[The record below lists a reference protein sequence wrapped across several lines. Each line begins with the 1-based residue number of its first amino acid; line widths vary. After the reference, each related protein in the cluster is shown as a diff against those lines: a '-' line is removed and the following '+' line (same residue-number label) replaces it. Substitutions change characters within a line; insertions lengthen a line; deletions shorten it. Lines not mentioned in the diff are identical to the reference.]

1 MFVFTSAGN
10 ARPLNKNGNL
20 KWASLINALACISL
34 VIRFSCFL
42 SPVFHFQCSI

>member
-10 ARPLNKNGNL
+10 DKPLNKNGSL
-20 KWASLINALACISL
+20 SWANLINALAFFIL
-34 VIRFSCFL
+34 VIRFSCSL